1 MGDFIT
7 FLTYIES
14 EKLTMAKFIILMIT
28 LVILMLIYKAPDI
41 YRIYKEFERKDN
53 ENFYMGHIGRQ

>member
-28 LVILMLIYKAPDI
+28 LVVLMLIYKFPDI
-41 YRIYKEFERKDN
+41 YRAYKEFEKK
-53 ENFYMGHIGRQ
+53 Q

>member
-28 LVILMLIYKAPDI
+28 LVILMLIFKAPDI

-53 ENFYMGHIGRQ
+53 ENF

>member
-28 LVILMLIYKAPDI
+28 PVYSC
-41 YRIYKEFERKDN
+41 
-53 ENFYMGHIGRQ
+53 

>member
-14 EKLTMAKFIILMIT
+14 EKLTMVKFIILMLT
-28 LVILMLIYKAPDI
+28 LIVLMLIYKAPEI
-41 YRIYKEFERKDN
+41 YRAYKEFENSK
-53 ENFYMGHIGRQ
+53 EKP